1 MYNRELFPRNL
12 RVYVDESYL
21 WEKASELN
29 PVFDNVLKMRFIVMQ
44 ITEKYRNQAG
54 APHL

>member
-29 PVFDNVLKMRFIVMQ
+29 PVFDNVMKMRFIVMQ
-44 ITEKYRNQAG
+44 ITEKYRNQAR